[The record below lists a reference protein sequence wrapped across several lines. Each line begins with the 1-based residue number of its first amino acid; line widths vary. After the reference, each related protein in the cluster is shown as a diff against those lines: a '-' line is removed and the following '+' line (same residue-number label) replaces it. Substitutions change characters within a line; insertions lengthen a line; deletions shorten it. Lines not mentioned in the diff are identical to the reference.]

1 MEEENSLENRVSEL
15 EEQIERLA
23 QNILTALRAHD
34 AKFDLIIAQI
44 DEMVAPYKDVGGWEV

>member
-1 MEEENSLENRVSEL
+1 MEEENSLENRVSAL

-34 AKFDLIIAQI
+34 DKFDLIIAQI